1 MTPRLE
7 HLPWA
12 LPTDPQR
19 LRAARLTLK
28 KSQETTA
35 RIMGITHAAYSRWE
49 NGHATPQPAHR
60 DKLWK
65 LIALA
70 DKMTPNNPKEA

>member
-1 MTPRLE
+1 MTPKLE

-12 LPTDPQR
+12 LATDPAK

-65 LIALA
+65 LIGLA
-70 DKMTPNNPKEA
+70 AKMTTGEG